1 MPDASTVLVGV
12 LLLFGIAAI
21 WTIVELAYT
30 MRKTRKM
37 VKELSTEVSETID
50 RVAPLIDKTEAVVDE
65 LDPAVKQLGPLL
77 DHMGVAVDALTYD
90 LLQVEEVL
98 THVARVTSA
107 GAQATD
113 AISLGVSKATSALS
127 NGLVGI
133 LDRISHKPSDEKK
146 ALPRD
151 EQRRLSSF
159 SHESEAG
166 LKRPSYTQGYAR
178 PSYTSSGATGDIPLD
193 SPLTSKVQTTR
204 TAHEYYEYPSKQ
216 DAAATATQAYEDEA
230 AEEYAQT
237 TDNAPAPENFPA
249 YEDTSASSVFTDDS
263 NNASN

>member
-151 EQRRLSSF
+151 EQRRLSSL

-166 LKRPSYTQGYAR
+166 LKRPFAQGHVR
-178 PSYTSSGATGDIPLD
+178 PSYTSAGVTNDIPLD

-216 DAAATATQAYEDEA
+216 DAAATATQAYENEP

-237 TDNAPAPENFPA
+237 TDSAPAPENFPA